1 MARYTPVGSP
11 EQYRQ
16 PIDAVAGRVHF
27 LDHLAPVWAALPPER
42 RGTFWVK
49 PDVLEHAEQ
58 RGVDAVPLPGTSR
71 SGNGP
76 VLCAAY
82 SDLERAAT
90 RRRPL
95 ILMEHGCGLSFPEH
109 HAGYAG
115 GEGLRSWVSL
125 FIAPNEI
132 TAAKTRRTFPT
143 ASQVIAGTP
152 KLDAW
157 HQRPRRRRSRRPVVA
172 ISFHWDGSRVCPEA
186 GTAWPYYREVLP
198 ELAAAYP
205 LLGHGHPKI
214 IDRLAPVYEEYGIEV
229 VRDFEEVLER
239 ADVYV
244 NDCSSTLYEFAS
256 LDRPVVVLNAPWFRR
271 DVDYGLRFWLYSD
284 VGVQCDSPDDLVEA
298 VARAL
303 DDPPEQQR
311 KRREATE
318 ALYPN
323 RGRAA
328 LVAATGI
335 VAHCDAMAGRPAQR
349 ERPAAWRG
357 WG

>member
-1 MARYTPVGSP
+1 MTRYTPVGSP
-11 EQYRQ
+11 EQYRL

-27 LDHLAPVWAALPPER
+27 LDHLAPVWAALSVER

-49 PDVLEHAEQ
+49 PDVLEYAQ
-58 RGVDAVPLPGTSR
+58 LRGVDAVPLPGR
-71 SGNGP
+71 DVPGNGP

-82 SDLERAAT
+82 SDLERAAI
-90 RRRPL
+90 RQRPL

-115 GEGLRSWVSL
+115 GQGLRARVSL

-132 TAAKTRRTFPT
+132 TAAKTRATFPT
-143 ASQVIAGTP
+143 APQVIAGTP

-157 HQRPRRRRSRRPVVA
+157 HQKPKKRRPRKPTVA

-186 GTAWPYYREVLP
+186 GTAWPYYRDALP
-198 ELAAAYP
+198 ELATAYQ

-214 IDRLAPVYEEYGIEV
+214 IDELAPEYERLGIEV
-229 VRDFEEVLER
+229 VRDFEEILER
-239 ADVYV
+239 ADLYV

-284 VGVQCDSPDDLVEA
+284 IGVECNEPTHLVDA
-298 VARAL
+298 VAEAWV
-303 DDPPEQQR
+303 DAPERQAR
-311 KRREATE
+311 RREISE

-328 LVAATGI
+328 AVAAAGI
-335 VAHCDAMAGRPAQR
+335 IAHCEAMVSKPPVR

-357 WG
+357 WR